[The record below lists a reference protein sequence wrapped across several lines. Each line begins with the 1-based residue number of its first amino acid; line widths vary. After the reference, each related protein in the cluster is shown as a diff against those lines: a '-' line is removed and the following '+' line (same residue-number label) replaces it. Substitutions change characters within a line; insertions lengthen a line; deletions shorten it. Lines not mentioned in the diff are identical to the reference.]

1 MKTRRLAWFAW
12 ATVCVVW
19 GTTYFAIKVAL
30 ATIPPF
36 LLGGMRYII
45 AGLLLASIVR
55 ARGHRLPPRAAW
67 GQLAILGFCMLLMGN
82 GGVAWAE
89 QYLASGLTAVLIGT
103 APFWMVSVD
112 AMMRD
117 GKQLFA
123 RQWLGLIVGFAGIA
137 FLVWPDIT
145 VGGTDGRHFAM
156 GVAALQIGCA
166 GWAVGSSYTR
176 RHVVAGDALGAAS
189 VQMVAGGIFML
200 MLGTALGEWPQ
211 LSFNATTAS
220 ALAYLVVA
228 GSIIGF
234 GAYSY
239 ALQHLDVAIVS
250 LYTYVNP
257 VIAVGLGTLLLGEP
271 FHVRML
277 AAAVVILTGIVIV
290 GQPSRDH

>member
-1 MKTRRLAWFAW
+1 MTTRRLAWVAW

-36 LLGGMRYII
+36 LLGGVRYVI
-45 AGLLLASIVR
+45 AGLLLAAIVR
-55 ARGHRLPPRAAW
+55 ARGHRLPSRAAW
-67 GQLAILGFCMLLMGN
+67 GQLAVLGFCMLLMGN
-82 GGVAWAE
+82 GGVAWGE

-103 APFWMVSVD
+103 APFWMVTVD
-112 AMMRD
+112 AMMTG
-117 GKQLFA
+117 GKQLLA
-123 RQWLGLIVGFAGIA
+123 RQWLGLVIGFAGIA
-137 FLVWPDIT
+137 FLVWPDI
-145 VGGTDGRHFAM
+145 VAGGTDGRHFAM
-156 GVAALQIGCA
+156 GVVALQIGCA

-176 RHVVAGDALGAAS
+176 RRVVAGDVLGAAAI
-189 VQMVAGGIFML
+189 QMVAGGIFML
-200 MLGTALGEWPQ
+200 MLGTALGEWPR
-211 LSFNATTAS
+211 LSFNMTTTG

-257 VIAVGLGTLLLGEP
+257 VIAVALGTALLGEP
-271 FHVRML
+271 FHLRML
-277 AAAVVILTGIVIV
+277 VAAGVILTGMVIV
-290 GQPSRDH
+290 GQPSREH